1 MTEKTYEEEL
11 YKSFDKEKVL
21 ILKNLNSFLRQVP
34 PEAIRVNI
42 IISPNQEGDGS
53 FCIHGGLNGPNLYV
67 LNKQVEDWNTI
78 IVIKNTSLGFD
89 LDFPMLDPFSLDF
102 YANDVIDQVFIK
114 WFDDHWNEI
123 DDSKITVAISIY
135 SDHI

>member
-1 MTEKTYEEEL
+1 MTEKAYKEEL
-11 YKSFDKEKVL
+11 NKSIDKEKDL
-21 ILKNLNSFLRQVP
+21 ILRNLNSFLQQVP

-42 IISPNQEGDGS
+42 IISPSQDGDGS

-67 LNKQVEDWNTI
+67 LNKQIEDWNTI

-123 DDSKITVAISIY
+123 DDSKISVAISIY

>member
-1 MTEKTYEEEL
+1 MTEKTYKEEL
-11 YKSFDKEKVL
+11 YKSFDKEKDL
-21 ILKNLNSFLRQVP
+21 ILRNLNSFLQQVP

-67 LNKQVEDWNTI
+67 LNKQVEYWNTI
-78 IVIKNTSLGFD
+78 IVIKNTSFGFD